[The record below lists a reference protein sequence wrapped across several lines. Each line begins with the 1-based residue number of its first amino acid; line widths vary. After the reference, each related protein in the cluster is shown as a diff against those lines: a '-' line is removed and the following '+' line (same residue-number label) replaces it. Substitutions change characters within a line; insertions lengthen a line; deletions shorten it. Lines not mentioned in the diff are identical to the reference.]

1 MNYKTL
7 STITLRGRR
16 ITLLELA
23 SGQNLE
29 TSENHFILKTVHNH
43 KPEITEFFDSG
54 EAKIAYLNL
63 VAYFQ

>member
-29 TSENHFILKTVHNH
+29 TSENHFIIKTVHNH
-43 KPEITEFFDSG
+43 KPSIVEFF
-54 EAKIAYLNL
+54 EAEGAKNAYLSL
-63 VAYFQ
+63 VKELQ